1 MVIKNRVKT
10 GKILSQIFWNEEKD
24 LYPEGRGKEII
35 PASRICAEFMTEHN
49 ILKENVIYINQEGN
63 RLTLIYEEV
72 LRLED
77 PRIKLYREYREKQK
91 EEQNG

>member
-77 PRIKLYREYREKQK
+77 PRITLYYKKIK
-91 EEQNG
+91 EEQDG

>member
-10 GKILSQIFWNEEKD
+10 GKILCQTFWDAEK
-24 LYPEGRGKEII
+24 
-35 PASRICAEFMTEHN
+35 CAEFMTEHH
-49 ILKENVIYINQEGN
+49 ILKENVIHINQEGD

-72 LRLED
+72 VYLED

>member
-1 MVIKNRVKT
+1 MMAFENRAKT

-49 ILKENVIYINQEGN
+49 IRKEDVIYINQEGTK
-63 RLTLIYEEV
+63 LTLIYEEV
-72 LRLED
+72 A
-77 PRIKLYREYREKQK
+77 YF
-91 EEQNG
+91 